1 MLYDKILF
9 NSLIRLIVTSTSL
22 LFSGN
27 TEKSRSSSR
36 EKDKEKDKDAEREK
50 AGEKE
55 RDKDKDREK
64 EKTKE
69 KEIESEKDRS
79 SKEKEKSST
88 EISKERNARKLR
100 PHSPLSDGMTLCS
113 ILQSHSFCTFLF
125 NRDKTLAA
133 F

>member
-1 MLYDKILF
+1 MIYDKILF
-9 NSLIRLIVTSTSL
+9 NSLIRLIVTSKSL

-36 EKDKEKDKDAEREK
+36 EKDKDAEREK

-55 RDKDKDREK
+55 RDKEKDREK

-69 KEIESEKDRS
+69 KEIESEKDR
-79 SKEKEKSST
+79 EKEKSTT
-88 EISKERNARKLR
+88 EISKERNVRKSR
-100 PHSPLSDGMTLCS
+100 PHSPLSDGMIRCS
-113 ILQSHSFCTFLF
+113 MLQSHSFCTFLF
-125 NRDKTLAA
+125 NRDRTLAA